1 MEDKP
6 MNFRDIS
13 ANLVR
18 LVLGIVGTG
27 VMGAT
32 VETAQASNDI
42 FARPFLN
49 KGAAMTLPAMVYDP
63 ALQMMVDPV
72 TRTPVYEKNN
82 DMQLAKVTAGC
93 KDCPKY
99 DE

>member
-1 MEDKP
+1 
-6 MNFRDIS
+6 MNMKDIS
-13 ANLVR
+13 ANSVR
-18 LVLGIVGTG
+18 LLLGIVGAGT
-27 VMGAT
+27 VGAAL
-32 VETAQASNDI
+32 EPAQASNDI

-49 KGAAMTLPAMVYDP
+49 KGAGMTIPAMVYDP
-63 ALQMMVDPV
+63 ILQMMVDPI

>member
-1 MEDKP
+1 
-6 MNFRDIS
+6 MNMKDIS
-13 ANLVR
+13 ANSVR
-18 LVLGIVGTG
+18 LLLGIVSAGT
-27 VMGAT
+27 VGAAL
-32 VETAQASNDI
+32 EPAHASNDI

-49 KGAAMTLPAMVYDP
+49 TGAGMTIPAMVYDP
-63 ALQMMVDPV
+63 ALQMMVDPT

-82 DMQLAKVTAGC
+82 NMQLAKVTAGC

>member
-1 MEDKP
+1 
-6 MNFRDIS
+6 MNIKDVS

-18 LVLGIVGTG
+18 LLLGVVGAGT
-27 VMGAT
+27 VGAT
-32 VETAQASNDI
+32 FETAQASNDI

-49 KGAAMTLPAMVYDP
+49 KGAEMIIPAMVYDP
-63 ALQMMVDPV
+63 TLQMMVDPI
-72 TRTPVYEKNN
+72 TRAPVYEKNK

>member
-1 MEDKP
+1 
-6 MNFRDIS
+6 MNTKDVS

-18 LVLGIVGTG
+18 LLLGIVGAG
-27 VMGAT
+27 T
-32 VETAQASNDI
+32 VGTAIENAQASNDI

-49 KGAAMTLPAMVYDP
+49 KGAEMTIPAMVYDP
-63 ALQMMVDPV
+63 TLQMMVDPV
-72 TRTPVYEKNN
+72 TRAPVYEKNK

>member
-1 MEDKP
+1 
-6 MNFRDIS
+6 MNTKDVS

-18 LVLGIVGTG
+18 LLLGVVGAGT
-27 VMGAT
+27 VGAT
-32 VETAQASNDI
+32 FEAAQASNDI

-49 KGAAMTLPAMVYDP
+49 KGAEMTIPAMVYDP
-63 ALQMMVDPV
+63 VLQMMVDPV
-72 TRTPVYEKNN
+72 TRAPVYEKNK

>member
-1 MEDKP
+1 
-6 MNFRDIS
+6 MNTKDVS
-13 ANLVR
+13 ANVVR
-18 LVLGIVGTG
+18 LLLGVVGAGT
-27 VMGAT
+27 VGAT
-32 VETAQASNDI
+32 FEPAQASNDI

-49 KGAAMTLPAMVYDP
+49 KGAEMTIPAMVYDP

-72 TRTPVYEKNN
+72 TRASVYEKNK

>member
-1 MEDKP
+1 
-6 MNFRDIS
+6 MNTKDIS

-18 LVLGIVGTG
+18 LLLGIVGAGT
-27 VMGAT
+27 VGAT
-32 VETAQASNDI
+32 FGTAQASNDI

-49 KGAAMTLPAMVYDP
+49 KGAEMTIPAMVYDQ
-63 ALQMMVDPV
+63 ALQMMVDPT
-72 TRTPVYEKNN
+72 TRAPVYEKNH

>member
-1 MEDKP
+1 
-6 MNFRDIS
+6 MNAKDVS

-18 LVLGIVGTG
+18 LLLGVIGAGT
-27 VMGAT
+27 VGAT
-32 VETAQASNDI
+32 FETAQASNDI

-49 KGAAMTLPAMVYDP
+49 KGAEMTIPAMVYDP
-63 ALQMMVDPV
+63 TLQMMVDSI
-72 TRTPVYEKNN
+72 TRAPVYEKNK

>member
-1 MEDKP
+1 
-6 MNFRDIS
+6 MNIKDIS
-13 ANLVR
+13 ANSVR
-18 LVLGIVGTG
+18 LLLGIVGAGT
-27 VMGAT
+27 VGAAL
-32 VETAQASNDI
+32 EPAQASNDI

-49 KGAAMTLPAMVYDP
+49 KGAGMTIPAMVYDP
-63 ALQMMVDPV
+63 ILQMMVDPI
-72 TRTPVYEKNN
+72 TRSPVYEKNN

>member
-1 MEDKP
+1 MNAEDV
-6 MNFRDIS
+6 S

-18 LVLGIVGTG
+18 LLLGVICAGT
-27 VMGAT
+27 VGAT
-32 VETAQASNDI
+32 FEAAQASNDI

-49 KGAAMTLPAMVYDP
+49 KGAEMTIPAMVYDP
-63 ALQMMVDPV
+63 TLQMMVDPI
-72 TRTPVYEKNN
+72 TRAPVYEKNK

>member
-1 MEDKP
+1 
-6 MNFRDIS
+6 MNTKDVS
-13 ANLVR
+13 ANVVR
-18 LVLGIVGTG
+18 LLLGVVGAGT
-27 VMGAT
+27 VGAT
-32 VETAQASNDI
+32 FEAAQASNDI

-49 KGAAMTLPAMVYDP
+49 KGAEMTAMVYDP
-63 ALQMMVDPV
+63 TLQMMVDPI
-72 TRTPVYEKNN
+72 TRAPVYEKNK

>member
-1 MEDKP
+1 
-6 MNFRDIS
+6 MNTKDVS

-18 LVLGIVGTG
+18 LLLGVVGAGT
-27 VMGAT
+27 VGAT
-32 VETAQASNDI
+32 FETAQASNDI

-49 KGAAMTLPAMVYDP
+49 KGAEMAIPAMVYDP
-63 ALQMMVDPV
+63 TLQMMVDPI
-72 TRTPVYEKNN
+72 TRAPVYEKNK

>member
-1 MEDKP
+1 
-6 MNFRDIS
+6 MNTKDVS

-18 LVLGIVGTG
+18 LLLGIVGAG
-27 VMGAT
+27 T
-32 VETAQASNDI
+32 VGTTFETAQASNDI

-49 KGAAMTLPAMVYDP
+49 KGAGMTIPAMVYDP

-72 TRTPVYEKNN
+72 TRAPVYEKNN
-82 DMQLAKVTAGC
+82 NMQLAKVTAGC

>member
-1 MEDKP
+1 
-6 MNFRDIS
+6 MNTKDVS
-13 ANLVR
+13 ANVVR
-18 LVLGIVGTG
+18 LLLGVVGAGT
-27 VMGAT
+27 VGAT
-32 VETAQASNDI
+32 FEPAQASNDI

-49 KGAAMTLPAMVYDP
+49 KGAEMTIPAMVYDP

-72 TRTPVYEKNN
+72 TRASVYEKNK
-82 DMQLAKVTAGC
+82 DMQPAKVTAGC